1 MLEYVVVC
9 NIRGLNLVWLGKMN
23 SQDNDKALR
32 FGAGAL
38 NTFLTSDIF
47 DKVYQEGHVYWEGS
61 DDFKLFEHEGRKTR
75 IRYQKLQP
83 DDTKPRRVIRVS
95 APYKYPSEAGLL
107 SVERFEWSNFY
118 TKESKAKWLMGFAKQ
133 FGVEGWKKKD
143 FLAMG
148 RKQLNAVW
156 AKYYRIDKT
165 AAQIALE
172 LRVAFED
179 RQDHLSIGEWPNP
192 YLPPEGTQFQ
202 LPI

>member
-1 MLEYVVVC
+1 MSTRDEE
-9 NIRGLNLVWLGKMN
+9 
-23 SQDNDKALR
+23 KALR

-38 NTFLTSDIF
+38 NSMLSSDIF
-47 DKVYQEGHVYWEGS
+47 DKVRQEGHIYWEGS
-61 DDFKLFEHEGRKTR
+61 ENFELFKNEGRKTR
-75 IRYQKLQP
+75 IQYQNLQVE
-83 DDTKPRRVIRVS
+83 DTKPRRVIRVS
-95 APYKYPSEAGLL
+95 VPYKYPDESGLL

-118 TKESKAKWLMGFAKQ
+118 PKASKATWLMTFAKRYNIS
-133 FGVEGWKKKD
+133 GWKKKD
-143 FLAMG
+143 FLTMG

-156 AKYYRIDKT
+156 ARYYRIDKT

-192 YLPPEGTQFQ
+192 YLPPEGTQFK